1 MNTYHPPTPEEDVAD
16 LVTET
21 RILFHRSKTA
31 LVKRINA
38 LEEAFPPEEKAT
50 STVMKDLRQ
59 ALGVAMEESKHVEK
73 VEKSLAAAA
82 SPVGYDLDAARSE
95 IGGRLARLRAARGD
109 AGVFGQLE

>member
-1 MNTYHPPTPEEDVAD
+1 MNNYHPPTPEEDVAD
-16 LVTET
+16 LVAET

-31 LVKRINA
+31 LVRRINE
-38 LEEAFPPEEKAT
+38 LEEASPPEEKAT

-73 VEKSLAAAA
+73 FEKSLAAAVG
-82 SPVGYDLDAARSE
+82 SVGYDLDAARSE

-109 AGVFGQLE
+109 GGVSGQSE